1 MGIRDE
7 LQKVMELQPQYS
19 SLPTAAMQA
28 RGQIIKHQLPK
39 LLSENAEQLRLASDI
54 EPGDFL
60 LVGRD
65 GIGRKSQVPWVRF
78 ASEARSP
85 TATEGWYVV
94 WLFREDGSGVYLA
107 VSHASTE
114 KIDGDFIK
122 RSPGETQRLTRWALE
137 ILENDITADPRLLKS
152 MTLGGGS
159 LAKAYESTTAVS
171 YFYAKDRVPSDDQLR
186 ADMLTMARLLKSI
199 YRGEPAQKRS
209 GQTSPDVIAVVEA
222 IEETASGRKKSGQGF
237 GLTQPQRRAVELQ
250 AMALAKE
257 HFGSAG
263 YEIKDTSA
271 TAPYDLEIR
280 KEGQVHY
287 IEVKGTT
294 GGLGDIVL
302 TKNEV
307 QHHLKHHP
315 NNGLFVVHGIQLQ
328 SRDGIPVCAGGTA
341 HIQQPWQ
348 ISDANLQALAYRY
361 RIA

>member
-7 LQKVMELQPQYS
+7 LQNVMELQPQYS
-19 SLPTAAMQA
+19 SLPTAAMQT
-28 RGQIIKHQLPK
+28 RGQIIKQRLPT
-39 LLSENAEQLRLASDI
+39 LIRSDSERLSNAVGIGQSD
-54 EPGDFL
+54 L
-60 LVGRD
+60 LVEGKD
-65 GIGRKSQVPWVRF
+65 GVTRKSRVPWARF
-78 ASEARSP
+78 SSQTHSP
-85 TATEGWYVV
+85 SATVGWYVV
-94 WLFREDGSGVYLA
+94 WLFTEGGSGVYLA
-107 VSHASTE
+107 LSHASTRNV
-114 KIDGDFIK
+114 DGRLVG
-122 RSPGETQRLTRWALE
+122 RSHDETQRLTKWAIE
-137 ILENDITADPRLLKS
+137 ILAPEIALDPRLTTN
-152 MTLGGGS
+152 MALGAHR

-171 YFYAKDRVPSDDQLR
+171 YFYAKDHVPSDDQLR
-186 ADMLTMARLLKSI
+186 TDMLTMARLLKSI

-222 IEETASGRKKSGQGF
+222 IEEAASGRKNSGQGF
-237 GLTQPQRRAVELQ
+237 GLTQPQRRAVELR

-271 TAPYDLEIR
+271 TSSYDLEIR

-328 SRDGIPVCAGGTA
+328 SHDGIPVCAGGTA